1 MSTPV
6 LHPGDVVDAVVTAV
20 TPFGVFVRTATGIP
34 GLVRGGR
41 HDVDAV
47 VRLRVVEFDAEQ
59 HRFSG
64 TAT

>member
-6 LHPGDVVDAVVTAV
+6 LHPDEVVDAVVTAV
-20 TPFGVFVRTATGIP
+20 TPFGAFVRTETGIP

-41 HDVDAV
+41 YDVGAA

-59 HRFSG
+59 HRFSAA
-64 TAT
+64 AT